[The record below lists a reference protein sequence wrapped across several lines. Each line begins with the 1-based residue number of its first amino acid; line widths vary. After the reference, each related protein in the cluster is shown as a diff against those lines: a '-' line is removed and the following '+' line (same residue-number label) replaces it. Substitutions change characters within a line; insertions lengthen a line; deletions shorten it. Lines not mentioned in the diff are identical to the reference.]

1 MNLSDEIANL
11 ILEALSNSEGIA
23 DIQRN
28 ELATRIGCV
37 PSAIN
42 YVITSRFT
50 PQQGYLVESR
60 RGGGGYIRITR
71 ISSERQNVIMHVV
84 NSIGATLDE
93 HSCRIILRDLLYR
106 KLLSEEAAK
115 IIATSTMDR
124 TLCDVPSLL
133 RERVRA
139 TVFKSMI
146 MSTM

>member
-11 ILEALSNSEGIA
+11 IMEILADSEGIA

-50 PQQGYLVESR
+50 PQQGYIVESR

-71 ISSERQNVIMHVV
+71 VSSEKQNVIMHIVRGV
-84 NSIGATLDE
+84 GDTLDE
-93 HSCRIILRDLLYR
+93 NSCRIIIRDLLYR
-106 KLLSEEAAK
+106 NLLSEEAAK
-115 IIATSTMDR
+115 IMTIAVAERS
-124 TLCDVPSLL
+124 LCDILPPL

-139 TVFKSMI
+139 TVFKSML
-146 MSTM
+146 MATM

>member
-11 ILEALSNSEGIA
+11 IMEILSKSEGIA

-50 PQQGYLVESR
+50 PQQGYIVESR

-71 ISSERQNVIMHVV
+71 ISSERENVLLHII
-84 NSIGATLDE
+84 NGIGATLDE
-93 HSCRIILRDLLYR
+93 NSCRIIVRDLLYR
-106 KLLSEEAAK
+106 KLISEEAAK
-115 IIATSTMDR
+115 MITVALSER
-124 TLCDVPSLL
+124 SLCDVTPQS
-133 RERVRA
+133 RERVRS
-139 TVFKSMI
+139 TVFKSML

>member
-11 ILEALSNSEGIA
+11 IMEILADSEGIA

-71 ISSERQNVIMHVV
+71 VSSERQNVLAHII
-84 NSIGATLDE
+84 NSIGTTLDE
-93 HSCRIILRDLLYR
+93 NSSRIITRDLLYR
-106 KLLSEEAAK
+106 KMLSEEAAK
-115 IIATSTMDR
+115 IITIAVSER
-124 TLCDVPSLL
+124 SLCDVPPPL

-139 TVFKSMI
+139 TVFKSML
-146 MSTM
+146 MATM

>member
-1 MNLSDEIANL
+1 MNISDEIANL
-11 ILEALSNSEGIA
+11 IMEILANSEGIA

-71 ISSERQNVIMHVV
+71 ISSERENVLMHVV
-84 NSIGATLDE
+84 NGIGASLDE
-93 HSCRIILRDLLYR
+93 NSCRIIARDLLQR
-106 KLLSEEAAK
+106 KLISDQAARMITIALSER
-115 IIATSTMDR
+115 S
-124 TLCDVPSLL
+124 LCDVPPPL

-139 TVFKSMI
+139 TVFKSML

>member
-11 ILEALSNSEGIA
+11 IMEILANSEGIA

-71 ISSERQNVIMHVV
+71 ISSERENVLMHIV
-84 NSIGATLDE
+84 NGIGSTLDE
-93 HSCRIILRDLLYR
+93 NSCRIITRDLLYR

-115 IIATSTMDR
+115 IVTIAMSER
-124 TLCDVPSLL
+124 SLCDVPPQL

-139 TVFKSMI
+139 TVFKSML

>member
-11 ILEALSNSEGIA
+11 IMEILATGEGIA

-50 PQQGYLVESR
+50 PQQGYIVESR

-71 ISSERQNVIMHVV
+71 ISSERQNVLMHIVQGV
-84 NSIGATLDE
+84 GTTLDE
-93 HSCRIILRDLLYR
+93 NSCRIIIRDLLYR
-106 KLLSEEAAK
+106 KILSEEAAK
-115 IIATSTMDR
+115 IMSIAVSER
-124 TLCDVPSLL
+124 SLCDVPTPY

-139 TVFKSMI
+139 TVFKSML

>member
-11 ILEALSNSEGIA
+11 IMEILANSEGIA

-71 ISSERQNVIMHVV
+71 ISSERQNVLMHIINGV
-84 NSIGATLDE
+84 GATLDE
-93 HSCRIILRDLLYR
+93 NSCRIITRDLLYR
-106 KLLSEEAAK
+106 KILSEEAAK
-115 IIATSTMDR
+115 IITIAMSER
-124 TLCDVPSLL
+124 SLCDVPPQL
-133 RERVRA
+133 RERVRS
-139 TVFKSMI
+139 TVFKSML

>member
-1 MNLSDEIANL
+1 MNISDEIANL
-11 ILEALSNSEGIA
+11 IMEILANSEGIA

-71 ISSERQNVIMHVV
+71 ISSERQNVLMHIV
-84 NSIGATLDE
+84 NGIGATLDE
-93 HSCRIILRDLLYR
+93 NSCRIIIRDLLYR

-115 IIATSTMDR
+115 IMSIAVSER
-124 TLCDVPSLL
+124 SLCDVPPLF

-139 TVFKSMI
+139 TVFKSML